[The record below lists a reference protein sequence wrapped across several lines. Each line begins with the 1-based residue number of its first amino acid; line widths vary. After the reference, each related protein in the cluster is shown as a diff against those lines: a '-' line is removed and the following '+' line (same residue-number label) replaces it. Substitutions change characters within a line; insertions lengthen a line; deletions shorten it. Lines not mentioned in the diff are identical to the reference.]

1 MMMRLIPISTTEL
14 NTIVKLFIR
23 KIGLFFLGVAGLY
36 IDSVHFSEKFEY
48 NQILINII
56 MLMGFW
62 LLYAR
67 SAKRTKELMIYAVI
81 LGFIGEYF
89 FSVFLGM
96 YTYRLGNVPLY
107 IPFGHAAV
115 YARVYVFSKA
125 SIVQKKHKVLER
137 FLYIIISLFALGYLY
152 FFNDVFGFIMT
163 LGVFVLLIK
172 RPKDRMF
179 FLTM

>member
-107 IPFGHAAV
+107 IPFG
-115 YARVYVFSKA
+115 
-125 SIVQKKHKVLER
+125 IC
-137 FLYIIISLFALGYLY
+137 
-152 FFNDVFGFIMT
+152 
-163 LGVFVLLIK
+163 
-172 RPKDRMF
+172 
-179 FLTM
+179 